1 MSKHLNKT
9 QNVSFYKLLIGKTA
23 WLVLS
28 IIGVASL
35 YVFLMSFIDHQ
46 SFPFPYI
53 VLLLAITKTFFIA
66 FITIKQLSTLVKLC
80 HSFERLF
87 WIFGLIISIC
97 VFSFA
102 TDYNCL
108 FQFDQSSFEGI
119 IGESKTYIHN
129 LYQFLYFSIITF
141 SSVGYGDIAPL
152 SGVARSVVMLEIFL
166 SYLIIVFA
174 LANIKNMHIN
184 E

>member
-1 MSKHLNKT
+1 MACFKYNWCSISLCVFDVIYRPPIFSFSIHRPALSNNK
-9 QNVSFYKLLIGKTA
+9 
-23 WLVLS
+23 
-28 IIGVASL
+28 
-35 YVFLMSFIDHQ
+35 D
-46 SFPFPYI
+46 
-53 VLLLAITKTFFIA
+53 FFIA

>member
-1 MSKHLNKT
+1 MSKHLNKIH
-9 QNVSFYKLLIGKTA
+9 NVSFYKLLIGKTV
-23 WLVLS
+23 WLVLT
-28 IIGVASL
+28 IIGVALL

-46 SFPFPYI
+46 SRLIPNI
-53 VLLLAITKTFFIA
+53 ILVLAIIKTILIA
-66 FITIKQLSTLVKLC
+66 SATIIQMSKLIKLC

-87 WIFGLIISIC
+87 WIFGLLISVC

-102 TDYNCL
+102 TDYTCL

-119 IGESKTYIHN
+119 VGNSKTYIHN

-152 SGVARSVVMLEIFL
+152 SGVARSVAMLEIFL